1 MIAPDL
7 VAQRLLDVMHQP
19 FQLEGAPMPLMV
31 NASIGIAMSDR
42 KTGSEFLRDADVALY
57 QAKAAGKNQYV
68 FFNQQMQIDIGRRI
82 SLEFDLRSAL
92 SENQFHL
99 AYQPIYNLE
108 DLTIVGVEALLRWQH
123 PTEGVIQP
131 DEFIPILERTGHI
144 REVGAWVLHEACS
157 QMALWHSRGDTLD
170 VSVNVSG
177 RQLDSDHF
185 VDQIRDALI
194 VSGLAVTSL
203 IIEITETALM
213 LDINMVVK
221 RLQAV
226 RDLGVRIAIDDFG
239 TGYSSLSHLRQFP
252 VDCIKI
258 DKSFTN
264 ALATSDES
272 RALVKTFIQL
282 GRDLGLKTL
291 AEGVE
296 SVEQID
302 LLRESNVT
310 EVQGFLLSRPLDPEI
325 LETQLLE
332 PMRPAGS
339 SAPPVVT

>member
-1 MIAPDL
+1 
-7 VAQRLLDVMHQP
+7 
-19 FQLEGAPMPLMV
+19 
-31 NASIGIAMSDR
+31 
-42 KTGSEFLRDADVALY
+42 
-57 QAKAAGKNQYV
+57 
-68 FFNQQMQIDIGRRI
+68 
-82 SLEFDLRSAL
+82 
-92 SENQFHL
+92 
-99 AYQPIYNLE
+99 
-108 DLTIVGVEALLRWQH
+108 
-123 PTEGVIQP
+123 
-131 DEFIPILERTGHI
+131 
-144 REVGAWVLHEACS
+144 
-157 QMALWHSRGDTLD
+157 
-170 VSVNVSG
+170 
-177 RQLDSDHF
+177 
-185 VDQIRDALI
+185 
-194 VSGLAVTSL
+194 
-203 IIEITETALM
+203 M

-325 LETQLLE
+325 LETQRLE
-332 PMRPAGS
+332 AMRPAGS